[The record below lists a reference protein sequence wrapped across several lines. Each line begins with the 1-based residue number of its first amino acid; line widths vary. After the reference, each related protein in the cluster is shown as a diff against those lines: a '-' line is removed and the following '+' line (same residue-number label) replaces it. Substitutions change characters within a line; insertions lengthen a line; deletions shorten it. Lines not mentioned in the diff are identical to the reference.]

1 MELTLNLHGTYTHT
15 HPQRAIDELSLMEA
29 ATADS
34 RPAYLLEQLPEMREA
49 LCRGVVWAKVAKGAR
64 ETVLNDSQAARR
76 VSDRRLPVLP
86 CWSALPFVR
95 RH

>member
-1 MELTLNLHGTYTHT
+1 MVLVVVVADEPVELLALTHTLT

-29 ATADS
+29 ATADP

-64 ETVLNDSQAARR
+64 ETVLNDSQAAEC
-76 VSDRRLPVLP
+76 LIGPV
-86 CWSALPFVR
+86 
-95 RH
+95 RHR